1 MVMRKNARR
10 PLLPVIVIMV
20 VAVAAACDRDP
31 LLAPIAS
38 TISLSAETSLLR
50 PGESTELTAV
60 VTDEAGTAVHDGTVV
75 RFLSTL
81 GRVDPETAKTE
92 DGVAK
97 ARFIAGGVLGTAR
110 VTAISGAAE
119 PGVDVPNTF
128 DIVIEN

>member
-1 MVMRKNARR
+1 MTKKISRSLWLCIAT
-10 PLLPVIVIMV
+10 LAV
-20 VAVAAACDRDP
+20 VPACDRDP
-31 LLAPIAS
+31 LLAPVAS
-38 TISLSAETSLLR
+38 TIGLTAQTTLLR

-60 VTDEAGTAVHDGTVV
+60 VTEEAGTAVHDGTTV

-97 ARFIAGGVLGTAR
+97 ATFTAGNVLGTAR
-110 VTAISGAAE
+110 ITALSGAAE
-119 PGVDVPNTF
+119 PNVDLPNVF